1 MPVEVTQL
9 AKFLNGAF
17 VMAWHFI
24 GLLVNTVTEALHEK
38 AGGPWTFF
46 MYFVALVVF
55 ELVAGMKE
63 GKEVRFRDPMNFLL
77 SFPVSFSMA
86 IFPAFER

>member
-24 GLLVNTVTEALHEK
+24 GLLVNTATEALHEK
-38 AGGPWTFF
+38 SAVLVLF
-46 MYFVALVVF
+46 MYFVALAVF
-55 ELVAGMKE
+55 K
-63 GKEVRFRDPMNFLL
+63 
-77 SFPVSFSMA
+77 
-86 IFPAFER
+86 

>member
-24 GLLVNTVTEALHEK
+24 GFLVNTATEALHEK
-38 AGGPWTFF
+38 ASGPCTF
-46 MYFVALVVF
+46 YVLCGISCA
-55 ELVAGMKE
+55 
-63 GKEVRFRDPMNFLL
+63 
-77 SFPVSFSMA
+77 
-86 IFPAFER
+86 

>member
-24 GLLVNTVTEALHEK
+24 GLLVNTATEALHEK
-38 AGGPWTFF
+38 ISSPCTLYVLCGI
-46 MYFVALVVF
+46 
-55 ELVAGMKE
+55 
-63 GKEVRFRDPMNFLL
+63 
-77 SFPVSFSMA
+77 SC
-86 IFPAFER
+86 I

>member
-24 GLLVNTVTEALHEK
+24 GLLVSTVTEALHEK
-38 AGGPWTFF
+38 TSSPCTF
-46 MYFVALVVF
+46 YVLCGVSHY
-55 ELVAGMKE
+55 
-63 GKEVRFRDPMNFLL
+63 L
-77 SFPVSFSMA
+77 SQ
-86 IFPAFER
+86 